1 MIFKWKQVKN
11 HRLMT
16 KLIVTYIFI
25 TVIPMALIGL
35 TAYNQYTKSIE
46 EQVGENIPKLLE
58 QAHEQINAYLN
69 DIRQLPDL
77 LYNSA
82 QVIEVL
88 RKDTFQTNSS
98 LLQDQFIVNS
108 YLTKTFINGGNPDI
122 LGVFILS
129 KNRLFQSSKVSY
141 TGFES
146 IALPYGQDMDLNG
159 KQAIILPNQTNL
171 RFKDAPPYIL
181 LMRQITDTE
190 NRMNLGTMFIAVDM
204 SSFKSI
210 FEKINTKQQAQISLM
225 TNTGYIIYHS
235 NLQYI
240 GRINK
245 HLADYPK
252 INGSFKTTNEDEN
265 RLISISRTG
274 SEDWILEQ
282 SIPLKNL
289 TERTDLVRNTTII
302 VFVLV
307 VLLSTIISI
316 FLAWNVSRPIHR
328 LTSLMK
334 KVEKGDFD
342 VDLPIESSDEVGMLA
357 KSFNS
362 MVLEIKD
369 LIKQNYQIKLQ
380 QKEAEL
386 YALQSQINPHFMY
399 NTLET
404 IGMAVEEDEEETVVE
419 MVSLLG
425 RMLRYSISNKEKVVT
440 IDQEVQ
446 HMQDYLTI
454 QKIRFEDRIEFYIYE
469 KIDTNKYLTPKFIL
483 QPIVENAI
491 KHGLDHQQNFRI
503 EIFISSQ
510 MNLVKNREEVLFKI
524 IDNGPGMP
532 KEIVTQLTNE
542 LESDPLG
549 KRDAR
554 FGLINVHGR
563 LAMMFGEQYGLKIES
578 QMNQGTEVI
587 IVIPLMKLENLGI
600 KMGGGGEGEDEK
612 N

>member
-1 MIFKWKQVKN
+1 MIFKWKQIKN
-11 HRLMT
+11 LPLMT

-25 TVIPMALIGL
+25 TVIPVALIGF

-46 EQVGENIPKLLE
+46 EQVGEDIPKLLE
-58 QAHEQINAYLN
+58 QAHEQINAYLS
-69 DIRQLPDL
+69 DVKQLPDL
-77 LYNSA
+77 LYSSA

-88 RKDTFQTNSS
+88 RKDTFQNNSS

-129 KNRLFQSSKVSY
+129 KNRLFKSSKVSY

-159 KQAIILPNQTNL
+159 KQAIIFPNQTNL
-171 RFKDAPPYIL
+171 KFKGNPPYIL

-204 SSFKSI
+204 STFKGI
-210 FEKINTKQQAQISLM
+210 FGKVNTKQQAEISLM
-225 TNTGYIIYHS
+225 NNTGYIIYHT
-235 NLQYI
+235 NLHSI
-240 GRINK
+240 GKVNK
-245 HLADYPK
+245 HLAYYPQ
-252 INGSFKTTNEDEN
+252 INGSFKTTNESEN

-274 SEDWILEQ
+274 PEDWILEH
-282 SIPLKNL
+282 SILLKNL
-289 TERTDLVRNTTII
+289 TEKTDLVRNTTII
-302 VFVLV
+302 VFIIVVLV
-307 VLLSTIISI
+307 STLISI

-334 KVEKGDFD
+334 KVEKGNFD

-404 IGMAVEEDEEETVVE
+404 IGMAVEEDEDETVVE

-425 RMLRYSISNKEKVVT
+425 RMLRYSISNKEKMVT
-440 IDQEVQ
+440 IDQEIQ

-454 QKIRFEDRIEFYIYE
+454 QKIRFEDRIEFFIHE
-469 KIDTNKYLTPKFIL
+469 DMDTKNYLTPKFIL

-491 KHGLDHQQNFRI
+491 KHGLDHRPDFRLD
-503 EIFISSQ
+503 IFISRQ
-510 MNLVKNREEVLFKI
+510 LNVEKNREEVIFKI
-524 IDNGPGMP
+524 TDNGPGMP
-532 KEIVTQLTNE
+532 KEILTKLTNE
-542 LESDPLG
+542 LKSDPLG

-563 LAMMFGEQYGLKIES
+563 LAMMFGELYGLKIQSEL
-578 QMNQGTEVI
+578 NQGTDVN
-587 IVIPLMKLENLGI
+587 IVIPLMTQNNPE
-600 KMGGGGEGEDEK
+600 
-612 N
+612 